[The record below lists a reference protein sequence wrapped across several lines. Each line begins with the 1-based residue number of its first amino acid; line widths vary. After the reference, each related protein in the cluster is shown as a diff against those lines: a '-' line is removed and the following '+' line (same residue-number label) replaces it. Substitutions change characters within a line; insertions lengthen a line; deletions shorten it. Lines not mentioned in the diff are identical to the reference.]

1 MVEIFKKKYEWD
13 LNKHGITLIRQG
25 SCSNL
30 KVYHHF
36 WYCDSKVWHLASVTG
51 PENSTQS

>member
-1 MVEIFKKKYEWD
+1 MAEIFLKKYEWD
-13 LNKHGITLIRQG
+13 LNKHGIKLIRQG